1 METDELDQAEVS
13 GKRVMVTFGGV
24 LTPQLF
30 GSTTF
35 TLEHDRLVETS
46 TGLVARQKCQI
57 PLTMISAMAVS
68 TQGNPL
74 LLLFGFLTL
83 PLFGLGL
90 VFIVLYFMLPRH
102 FLVAHSNNYITA
114 LNCRGSLDRYHE
126 FADMVM
132 QAAIAM
138 QEGARESVSAPVP
151 RAAIAPQL
159 PPPSD
164 TVRCPGCGTEY
175 KLPPNA
181 AGRRLRCQKCRSIV
195 G

>member
-1 METDELDQAEVS
+1 
-13 GKRVMVTFGGV
+13 
-24 LTPQLF
+24 
-30 GSTTF
+30 
-35 TLEHDRLVETS
+35 
-46 TGLVARQKCQI
+46 
-57 PLTMISAMAVS
+57 MIDA
-68 TQGNPL
+68 
-74 LLLFGFLTL
+74 
-83 PLFGLGL
+83 
-90 VFIVLYFMLPRH
+90 PRH
-102 FLVAHSNNYITA
+102 DIDAGGRLYITA

-132 QAAIAM
+132 QAAIAR
-138 QEGARESVSAPVP
+138 QEGARESVSAQVP

-181 AGRRLRCQKCRSIV
+181 AGRRLRCQKCQSLV